1 MPSQNHIKEAMGTLL
16 KMFEEGNLE
25 TVARAV
31 FKGDSI
37 PSDQWS
43 FLNRLLMYCNTRKTR
58 ADSING
64 NKLAGILKKSLRL
77 SISLR
82 LHSKRS

>member
-1 MPSQNHIKEAMGTLL
+1 MPSQNHIKEAMETLL
-16 KMFEEGNLE
+16 KIFEDGNLE

-31 FKGDSI
+31 FKGNSI

-64 NKLAGILKKSLRL
+64 KRQGGILKKALML
-77 SISLR
+77 FISLR
-82 LHSKRS
+82 LHSKKS